1 MCFFFCRQRKQQVVE
16 IETTEGTGRRMTETL
31 TERDT
36 ETEMMTRSEKGT
48 ERGKRSVE

>member
-1 MCFFFCRQRKQQVVE
+1 MCFFFCRQRKQVVE
-16 IETTEGTGRRMTETL
+16 IGTTEGTGRRMTTETQ

-36 ETEMMTRSEKGT
+36 ETETMTRSEKGM